1 MTPAG
6 IEMGRLWAG
15 SETSL
20 QQLLRRMDQ
29 ITPQVVAMVEEQRRS
44 ADDGK
49 DTGSSEPS
57 SRLSTRV
64 GSIGVVRISGSLVN
78 GGDPFWNSWLGVV
91 GYDEIRNAVLEFALD
106 QQVTSILL
114 DIDSGGGQVHG
125 MSDVADLVG
134 SVDEHVKPV
143 FAHSGGNMCSAAY
156 YVGCSARR
164 VTASSM
170 ADVGSIGVLIVQRS
184 VNRALKENG
193 VDVEVIRAGE
203 FKALGN
209 PFEELS
215 DKARKVLQ
223 ESCDYTYDLFLGH
236 VAARRNVTTG
246 YAKSTM
252 GEGRVFTGQ
261 QAVEVGLVD
270 EITSFD
276 AALQASVVAKKID
289 FLQHET
295 RHQSADT
302 TMTTKI
308 NPLLA
313 AAREAALK
321 KAQEADAAAAE
332 AAEAA
337 EAAAAAAVSETDEG
351 ETPGLEAQAETPE
364 QPAGE
369 QAEVVRLQA
378 KVELLTAQA
387 AEANKALLAEQVKSA
402 GLAAKLEQAAEGHAG
417 LRAIAASA
425 VQHLNIA
432 LGRSGGTMANAS
444 DEQIVADH
452 ARLSEEFDANFKA
465 GGVAVTSAKAEAA
478 QVDPAKAG
486 RLKAARLH

>member
-44 ADDGK
+44 ADDGE
-49 DTGSSEPS
+49 DTGSGEPS

-215 DKARKVLQ
+215 DKARQVLQ
-223 ESCDYTYDLFLGH
+223 ESCDYTYDLFLEH

-332 AAEAA
+332 AA
-337 EAAAAAAVSETDEG
+337 AAAAVSETDEG

-364 QPAGE
+364 RPAGE

>member
-6 IEMGRLWAG
+6 IEMDRLWAG

-29 ITPQVVAMVEEQRRS
+29 ITPQVVAMVEAQRRA
-44 ADDGK
+44 ADDGE
-49 DTGSSEPS
+49 DTGSGEPS

-125 MSDVADLVG
+125 LSDVADLVG

-223 ESCDYTYDLFLGH
+223 ESCDYTYDLFLEH

-321 KAQEADAAAAE
+321 MAQEADVA

-337 EAAAAAAVSETDEG
+337 EAAAAASKTDEG
-351 ETPGLEAQAETPE
+351 ETPEPAAQAETPE
-364 QPAGE
+364 QPDGG

-402 GLAAKLEQAAEGHAG
+402 GLAAKLEQVAEGHAG

-432 LGRSGGTMANAS
+432 LGRAGGTMANAS

-478 QVDPAKAG
+478 QVDPAKAS

>member
-1 MTPAG
+1 M
-6 IEMGRLWAG
+6 
-15 SETSL
+15 
-20 QQLLRRMDQ
+20 
-29 ITPQVVAMVEEQRRS
+29 
-44 ADDGK
+44 
-49 DTGSSEPS
+49 
-57 SRLSTRV
+57 
-64 GSIGVVRISGSLVN
+64 
-78 GGDPFWNSWLGVV
+78 
-91 GYDEIRNAVLEFALD
+91 
-106 QQVTSILL
+106 
-114 DIDSGGGQVHG
+114 
-125 MSDVADLVG
+125 
-134 SVDEHVKPV
+134 
-143 FAHSGGNMCSAAY
+143 
-156 YVGCSARR
+156 
-164 VTASSM
+164 
-170 ADVGSIGVLIVQRS
+170 
-184 VNRALKENG
+184 
-193 VDVEVIRAGE
+193 IRAGE

-223 ESCDYTYDLFLGH
+223 ESCDYTYDLFLEH

-332 AAEAA
+332 AAEV
-337 EAAAAAAVSETDEG
+337 AAAAAVSETDEG

-364 QPAGE
+364 QSVGE

-402 GLAAKLEQAAEGHAG
+402 GLAARMEQAAEGHAG

-432 LGRSGGTMANAS
+432 LGRAGGTMANAS

-478 QVDPAKAG
+478 QVDPAKAS

>member
-29 ITPQVVAMVEEQRRS
+29 ITPQVVAMVEAQRRA
-44 ADDGK
+44 ADDGE
-49 DTGSSEPS
+49 DTGSGEPS

-223 ESCDYTYDLFLGH
+223 ESCDYTYDLFLQH

-261 QAVEVGLVD
+261 QAIEVGLVD

-321 KAQEADAAAAE
+321 KAQEADAA